1 MNLYLR
7 LFITM
12 LTARFKS
19 QVPIMGPLES
29 THRVWPNDLDVFMH
43 MNNGRY
49 FTIADLARME
59 LLVRAGLWKK
69 MKPLGYYPV
78 MAGETAQFRGSLLP
92 LQKYTIVTRVI
103 GWDERFIYLEQAFK
117 TGDTVCALLIV
128 KTRFLGKAGKRVS
141 PQEMIELSGNDHVE
155 AIRMDEVLKQWN
167 DSTLAHWQQ
176 LT

>member
-1 MNLYLR
+1 MDLYLR

-12 LTARFKS
+12 LSARFKS
-19 QVPIMGPLES
+19 PVSIMEPLES
-29 THRVWPNDLDVFMH
+29 TFRVWPNDLDVFMH

-78 MAGETAQFRGSLLP
+78 MAGETAQFRGSLMP
-92 LQKYTIVTRVI
+92 LQKYRIVTRVM

-117 TGDTVCALLIV
+117 AGDTVCALLIV
-128 KTRFLGKAGKRVS
+128 KSRILGKAGKRVS
-141 PQEMIELSGNDHVE
+141 PQEMMELSDNGHVDE
-155 AIRMDEVLKQWN
+155 INMDGVLNQWN

-176 LT
+176 VT